1 MDERASEKD
10 LRARTVLQS
19 EESERIE
26 RDEPIAAALDL
37 ADAAASGSWILI
49 REEYPV
55 LCGLSQ

>member
-26 RDEPIAAALDL
+26 CDEPTPPRFDL

-55 LCGLSQ
+55 LCGVSQ